1 MPKLVDHEE
10 RRHTITAAVWRLI
23 ARRGL
28 DAVNMRDIANEAGY
42 ANGSLSHYFKG
53 KDDILRFAYEHVYD
67 ATERRI
73 AAALGEAT
81 GLDALRVFCH
91 EVMPTTQETLLEAR
105 IAISLWQRAI
115 YDEHLGSVNERAL
128 ADWRDRVV
136 GFLDQALEAGDIAPV
151 DTQVVADQI
160 LTILAG
166 TQIVGVLLP
175 GLATGDRQ
183 VEMLEALLDRIRS

>member
-10 RRHTITAAVWRLI
+10 RRLAITAAVWRLI

-28 DAVNMRDIANEAGY
+28 DSVNMRDIASEAGY

-81 GLDALRVFCH
+81 GLDALRIFCR
-91 EVMPTTQETLLEAR
+91 EVLPTTQETLLEAR

-115 YDEHLGSVNERAL
+115 YDEHLGAMNERML
-128 ADWRDRVV
+128 ADWRDRLIE
-136 GFLDQALEAGDIAPV
+136 FLEQAVDARDIAPV
-151 DTQVVADQI
+151 DTPLVADQI
-160 LTILAG
+160 LTLLAG
-166 TQIVGVLLP
+166 AQIVGVLLP
-175 GLATGDRQ
+175 QVAAGERQ
-183 VEMLEALLDRIRS
+183 MEMLEALLASIQR